1 MVEVYPVKVC
11 FYPCLSYLSVVNCR
25 FKDYMIFA
33 RSLLIFLFLASLFL
47 PAANAQQPRPYS
59 GSGVMIIRPLRQVR
73 PAGPAPIPFYRDPGV
88 ERIAERVV
96 WAIPL
101 LSSILKTPAGEYP
114 VAVMGKK
121 GNWMRIAYDDA
132 GREGWVEMAR
142 WWEYTTWEDFLKGRL
157 ARLFPGLKKG
167 VYALHAGPSETSP
180 LTSPLSGQE
189 NLRLIEI
196 RGDWVFVNGDSGLSG
211 WLPWRDGDG
220 RFQINLE

>member
-1 MVEVYPVKVC
+1 
-11 FYPCLSYLSVVNCR
+11 
-25 FKDYMIFA
+25 MIFA

-59 GSGVMIIRPLRQVR
+59 GSGVMIIRPLRQVS

-88 ERIAERVV
+88 ERIAERIAG
-96 WAIPL
+96 AIPL

-157 ARLFPGLKKG
+157 ARLFPGLKKEA
-167 VYALHAGPSETSP
+167 YALHAGPSETSP
-180 LTSPLSGQE
+180 LTSLLSGQE

>member
-1 MVEVYPVKVC
+1 MN
-11 FYPCLSYLSVVNCR
+11 FLRALIIAICLVLTP
-25 FKDYMIFA
+25 
-33 RSLLIFLFLASLFL
+33 L
-47 PAANAQQPRPYS
+47 PALSEQQPRPYS
-59 GSGVMIIRPLRQVR
+59 GSGVMIIRPLQQVR

-88 ERIAERVV
+88 ERIAERIAG
-96 WAIPL
+96 AIPL

-142 WWEYTTWEDFLKGRL
+142 WWEYTTWEDFLKGRF
-157 ARLFPGLKKG
+157 ARLLPGLKKG

-196 RGDWVFVNGDSGLSG
+196 RGDWVLVNSDSGLSG